1 LIAAIALHFVA
12 GTVAGLIFT
21 IRTLLVLIGIVL
33 AECVT
38 ATMALGLTAGLFSLG
53 GLVALQIGYLGGICL
68 RSVLE
73 RAGIAQPSVRPHH
86 SR

>member
-1 LIAAIALHFVA
+1 MLAAIALHFVA
-12 GTVAGLIFT
+12 GSVAGLIFT
-21 IRTLLVLIGIVL
+21 IRTLLVLIAIVL
-33 AECVT
+33 AEGVT
-38 ATMALGLTAGLFSLG
+38 ATMALGLTAGLSSLG

>member
-1 LIAAIALHFVA
+1 MIAAIALHFVA
-12 GTVAGLIFT
+12 GSVAGLIFT
-21 IRTLLVLIGIVL
+21 IRTLLALVGIVL

-38 ATMALGLTAGLFSLG
+38 ATMALGLIAGLSSLG

-86 SR
+86 PR

>member
-1 LIAAIALHFVA
+1 LLAAIALHFVA
-12 GTVAGLIFT
+12 GSVAGLIFT
-21 IRTLLVLIGIVL
+21 IRMLLVLIAIVL
-33 AECVT
+33 AEGVT
-38 ATMALGLTAGLFSLG
+38 ATMALGLNTGLSSLG